1 MNDLL
6 LRIPD
11 WDQIGSMCLH
21 ASIEASNRSFMH
33 MPKDVAREVS
43 LSRTSVAGL
52 QEPELAGAE
61 P

>member
-11 WDQIGSMCLH
+11 WDRIGSMCLH

-33 MPKDVAREVS
+33 VPKDVAREVS
-43 LSRTSVAGL
+43 LSRTCSKRNTV
-52 QEPELAGAE
+52 PC
-61 P
+61 